1 MANLRRSQR
10 AQAAAYDSNGRDYI
24 ATELACTR
32 AEVEHWL
39 AAPEVHQ
46 HLVLWYNLCVL
57 GRRRYNDAI
66 DWITDGEDGYFYNK
80 QGLEEDLLLTCLGEG
95 DAKVFKG
102 QERTDFMEDGIH
114 TSDWSTAKLWARA
127 AWRIAQSNSSEG
139 QHFHATIMRH
149 PAAVYGL
156 TIDILCLAFHS
167 IAHRKAE
174 SIWHGLIT
182 GDSSQPMGLSSE
194 SGSSSIVGAV
204 ELDQSDRDSTTE
216 ESTTDHV
223 DVVSYALSV
232 ASSEDDASDFED
244 PKTPL
249 RAKCRTHLSPPPA
262 PKKTTTRPFHPRKA
276 CDWVDSLPCLTSP
289 AFGDPSN

>member
-10 AQAAAYDSNGRDYI
+10 AQAATYDSNGRDYL

-39 AAPEVHQ
+39 AAPGVHQ

-57 GRRRYNDAI
+57 GRRRYNEAI

-95 DAKVFKG
+95 DAKVSEG
-102 QERTDFMEDGIH
+102 QERSDFMEDGIH

-127 AWRIAQSNSSEG
+127 AWRIAQSNSSDG
-139 QHFHATIMRH
+139 HLFHATIVRY

-156 TIDILCLAFHS
+156 MIDVLCLAFHS
-167 IAHRKAE
+167 IAYRKTE
-174 SIWHGLIT
+174 SIWHSLIT
-182 GDSSQPMGLSSE
+182 GDSSQSLGLSSE
-194 SGSSSIVGAV
+194 PGPSSIVGAV

-216 ESTTDHV
+216 EGSADHV
-223 DVVSYALSV
+223 DVASYALSI
-232 ASSEDDASDFED
+232 ASSEEDASAFED
-244 PKTPL
+244 PRTPV
-249 RAKCRTHLSPPPA
+249 RAKCRNHLSPPPA
-262 PKKTTTRPFHPRKA
+262 PKKATTRAFNPQKA
-276 CDWVDSLPCLTSP
+276 CD
-289 AFGDPSN
+289 